1 MQLWVNVSE
10 KQNRLPLPKTS
21 TKDDKK
27 GNTVAIE

>member
-1 MQLWVNVSE
+1 MGKRIW
-10 KQNRLPLPKTS
+10 KTKSAATSKNIS